1 MHYQWQHATSGFL
14 LILTI
19 TGSDFNIEYL
29 ITNIAMTTQ
38 MQKNLKNEGIMIA
51 K

>member
-1 MHYQWQHATSGFL
+1 MKTRHFRFL

-38 MQKNLKNEGIMIA
+38 MQKKSEEWR
-51 K
+51 

>member
-1 MHYQWQHATSGFL
+1 VFQVMHVCIINENTPLPVFL

-19 TGSDFNIEYL
+19 TGSDFNSEYL

-38 MQKNLKNEGIMIA
+38 MQKI
-51 K
+51 